1 MKDKCEGIPKG
12 VQIIDMPNSI
22 VHSDLSKTVYKV
34 LQHTGANEVAP
45 RPQQKM
51 LPYNSK
57 ISRRKDFQQ
66 VIRVRKDLKYLS
78 RADLDFP
85 EGICLFINH
94 SLCLYYRDFGTN
106 VENYGSMS
114 NIKNGWWLHQ
124 KYYLSSF
131 IWQFLKNICAMVLP
145 TTSNFFIVSLEKIGV
160 ILQCS
165 TTWH

>member
-1 MKDKCEGIPKG
+1 MLDKCEGIPKG
-12 VQIIDMPNSI
+12 VQMIDMPNSF
-22 VHSDLSKTVYKV
+22 VHSDLSKTVCKV

-66 VIRVRKDLKYLS
+66 VIRGRKDLKYLS

-94 SLCLYYRDFGTN
+94 SLCLYYRDFRTN

-114 NIKNGWWLHQ
+114 NIKNG
-124 KYYLSSF
+124 
-131 IWQFLKNICAMVLP
+131 
-145 TTSNFFIVSLEKIGV
+145 
-160 ILQCS
+160 
-165 TTWH
+165 